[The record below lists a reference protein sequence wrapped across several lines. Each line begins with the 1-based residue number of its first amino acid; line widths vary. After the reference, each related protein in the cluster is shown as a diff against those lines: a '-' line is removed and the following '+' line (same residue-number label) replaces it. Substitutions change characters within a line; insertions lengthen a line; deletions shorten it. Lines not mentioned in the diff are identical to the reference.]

1 MSTQK
6 ISKTEG
12 KTSIPVS
19 YRSLSTGFLFQTAMI
34 QFDKNMLRIGD
45 SGIHVDTGVTSPSFC
60 TKFSERVYITAL
72 GCEIAFGTMELQ
84 AAGAGGL

>member
-1 MSTQK
+1 MRIKSRALIASALIAALAFIASAVHADQLNC
-6 ISKTEG
+6 G
-12 KTSIPVS
+12 
-19 YRSLSTGFLFQTAMI
+19 LS
-34 QFDKNMLRIGD
+34 
-45 SGIHVDTGVTSPSFC
+45 VTSPSFC

>member
-1 MSTQK
+1 MNA
-6 ISKTEG
+6 KTLALNQY
-12 KTSIPVS
+12 T
-19 YRSLSTGFLFQTAMI
+19 RDRRRLNTRL
-34 QFDKNMLRIGD
+34 
-45 SGIHVDTGVTSPSFC
+45 GVVMVALTLTSPSFC

>member
-1 MSTQK
+1 M
-6 ISKTEG
+6 
-12 KTSIPVS
+12 
-19 YRSLSTGFLFQTAMI
+19 
-34 QFDKNMLRIGD
+34 
-45 SGIHVDTGVTSPSFC
+45 TSPSFC